1 MKTLNKIF
9 AIIILLSSLNL
20 TAQGLNFSTA
30 EDLAGVSEAPQDYG
44 FAGDLPAR
52 YSLERY
58 VPPVMTQRGGT
69 CVGFSSLY
77 YGLSTMY
84 NIQFNITNWRDK
96 LAHSFDPYFI
106 YSLMKSNVNNCDSG
120 LNMAS
125 AFNNLIDLGTKK
137 MFLTPFLKCDET
149 WTEDKFVS
157 IAPLTMPYRINTWYW
172 WDTDNPNLDL
182 SYIAKLQ
189 IANGT
194 PVIVGMDYVKSMGTY
209 SSGSTY
215 GVTDEGLWMPSPNES
230 VDGGH
235 AMCVVGYDDNKFGGA
250 IRIVNSWGTDYGDR
264 GYLWVKYSDFNKFTK
279 EIFIME
285 LNENVTSNRTLKSGI
300 KDDDYRRYGYNNNG
314 KVSTYE
320 GQYINNSINGYGIWH
335 NTSNDT
341 HYAGFFND
349 GNMQGYFIVFDE
361 DGMWSTY
368 ARNGKLE
375 DWSKLGFAGDD
386 DENIIETQ
394 MSAESYFDMLDI
406 GFNGIRQANSTSGV
420 QGGKD

>member
-1 MKTLNKIF
+1 M
-9 AIIILLSSLNL
+9 
-20 TAQGLNFSTA
+20 
-30 EDLAGVSEAPQDYG
+30 
-44 FAGDLPAR
+44 
-52 YSLERY
+52 
-58 VPPVMTQRGGT
+58 
-69 CVGFSSLY
+69 
-77 YGLSTMY
+77 
-84 NIQFNITNWRDK
+84 
-96 LAHSFDPYFI
+96 
-106 YSLMKSNVNNCDSG
+106 
-120 LNMAS
+120 
-125 AFNNLIDLGTKK
+125 
-137 MFLTPFLKCDET
+137 
-149 WTEDKFVS
+149 
-157 IAPLTMPYRINTWYW
+157 
-172 WDTDNPNLDL
+172 DTDNPNLDL

-285 LNENVTSNRTLKSGI
+285 LNENVTSNRSLKSGI
-300 KDDDYRRYGYNNNG
+300 KDDDYRRYGYNNDGNI
-314 KVSTYE
+314 STYE

-341 HYAGFFND
+341 HYAGFFKN
-349 GNMQGYFIVFDE
+349 GNMEGYFLVFDQ

-420 QGGKD
+420 QGGND